1 MPGVILYGD
10 SKNKL
15 ETLRRKQPLLF
26 NNTILYNAIRTILDN
41 YTFKLSA
48 RRDSLALFP
57 DSAKKPGP
65 QPKSGK

>member
-26 NNTILYNAIRTILDN
+26 NNTTLYNAIKTILAN
-41 YTFKLSA
+41 
-48 RRDSLALFP
+48 
-57 DSAKKPGP
+57 
-65 QPKSGK
+65 